1 MLLSLVFLATVAAAI
16 PSPPAYDYGFK
27 AAKVVKRQTQDPIIV
42 TKLPSINGTI
52 PNRPDIREL
61 KDNPFKWNL
70 FLLASSMFQ
79 FTNQSEQLSWYQIA
93 GKSEWPL
100 SRRLAF

>member
-1 MLLSLVFLATVAAAI
+1 MLLCLVFLATAAMAI
-16 PSPPAYDYGFK
+16 PSPSAYDYGFD
-27 AAKVVKRQTQDPIIV
+27 AAKMVKRQTQDPIIV
-42 TKLPSINGTI
+42 TKLPSINGNI

-61 KDNPFKWNL
+61 KENPFKWNL

-93 GKSEWPL
+93 GKNKWPL